1 MSSKTGRKRGGRHV
15 SRAGKR
21 RRGRIYGFIVLGL
34 LTMVLAF
41 YYVDRSG
48 ASETLSGTVVETST
62 YLHNGRDARGE
73 HSHVSAVLE
82 YEGHRHK
89 VEPGDRFR
97 QSQVVSVE
105 IRRGR
110 ITGYPYF
117 VQAW

>member
-1 MSSKTGRKRGGRHV
+1 MSSKTDRKRGGHHV

-21 RRGRIYGFIVLGL
+21 RRGRLYGFLVMGSMALA
-34 LTMVLAF
+34 LAF

-48 ASETLSGTVVETST
+48 ASETLSGFVVETST
-62 YLHNGRDARGE
+62 YLHSGRDARGE
-73 HSHVSAVLE
+73 HSHVSAVIE
-82 YEGHRHK
+82 YEGHRLK

-97 QSQVVSVE
+97 QNQVVSVE

>member
-1 MSSKTGRKRGGRHV
+1 MSSRTGRKREGHHV

-21 RRGRIYGFIVLGL
+21 RRGRIYGFVVLGL
-34 LTMVLAF
+34 LTMALAF
-41 YYVDRSG
+41 YYMDRSG
-48 ASETLSGTVVETST
+48 ASETLSGIVVETSS
-62 YLHNGRDARGE
+62 YVHSGRDAQGE
-73 HSHVSAVLE
+73 HSHVSAVIE
-82 YEGHRHK
+82 FEGHRQK

-110 ITGYPYF
+110 ISGYPYF

>member
-34 LTMVLAF
+34 LTMALAF

-48 ASETLSGTVVETST
+48 ASETLSGTVVGTAT
-62 YLHNGRDARGE
+62 YMHSGRDARGE
-73 HSHVSAVLE
+73 HSHVSAVVE
-82 YEGHRHK
+82 YEGHRRK
-89 VEPGDRFR
+89 VEPGDRFT

>member
-1 MSSKTGRKRGGRHV
+1 MSSKTGRKRGGHHA

-21 RRGRIYGFIVLGL
+21 RRGRIYALIVLGL
-34 LTMVLAF
+34 LTVAVAL

-48 ASETLSGTVVETST
+48 ASETLSGTVVQTST
-62 YLHNGRDARGE
+62 YMHSGRDARGE
-73 HSHVSAVLE
+73 HSHVSAVIE
-82 YEGHRHK
+82 FEGHRQK

>member
-1 MSSKTGRKRGGRHV
+1 MSSKAGRKRGGHHV

-21 RRGRIYGFIVLGL
+21 RQGRTYGFIVLGL
-34 LTMVLAF
+34 LTMALAF

-62 YLHNGRDARGE
+62 YMHAGRDAQGE

-82 YEGHRHK
+82 YEGYRHK
-89 VEPGDRFR
+89 VEPGDRFQ
-97 QSQVVSVE
+97 QSQVVHVE